1 MSDEHPRKDYKA
13 SVEAGLHR
21 LEQEKLS
28 FLGASPVISKFDSR
42 NLEVYAPSFDTED
55 ETTVN
60 DRDIMP
66 SGSFDMM
73 RTLSDVQQIG
83 SDVLLEVD
91 GTAEKTEMP
100 TVDFGNEESEELS
113 DINTMVSSN
122 LFRHDRK
129 QRHDTQSAVDYEAA
143 RREETSD
150 NSFDSMDCK
159 SSQDVSQFA
168 EPDNWESAET
178 NDLGRHAKRV
188 RIVLAKDNDED
199 NVKTNDLGKDADRVR
214 AAIVQRYA
222 GDNAETN
229 DLGKDADRVRAAIN
243 QRYAGDNV
251 ETNDLGKDADR
262 VRSAFAQSY
271 EGIDSE
277 AETHDIGKLAER
289 VRAAYYQGNGDN
301 NSEDEDEQTLPS
313 RDFLDYAETT
323 DLGHQAE
330 LVRKALSQQRPD
342 VPPPPPLPP
351 IPASSSKP
359 KAQILKPATGLPNTP
374 VPAPAAAIDKL
385 KQQGIFEPMTV
396 HPAVSDC
403 IRSIPALDNLLPQS
417 SVQPWSGEFD
427 SGDETVPHKQP
438 TGGPVQEKVGGGP
451 VVAPVAQPEVVSSPM
466 AQKLSELDLE
476 SRETIPI
483 NLTDESLKA
492 IAEEAALHRAKTTP
506 ITRRSVNIPIKAQ
519 TVVLETHPH
528 RAMTLAWGITILVV
542 LAAIV
547 YVLFLSGV
555 LGKLSPSLAPYKPT
569 HAKVT
574 ASPVTVDPVKYR
586 ETIEQASQ
594 AIANTVDFESWLEP
608 WIETRVNQQVS
619 PEGRLPYLELAMS
632 FYPDN
637 PRHAQRYI
645 ESCIDAGQQEHAR
658 SVLQSLPETIQKNEA
673 LRDLKY
679 RIWLSDTHFISP
691 TATLNEEMCDAISP
705 LGGGSTLTFKC
716 DLKGETVA
724 AFKPLQAR
732 KQSNYRSEIAAWRL
746 CELIECDFAIP
757 WNRPVRIER
766 NLFNQLYNRSKSKK
780 KDSYRKELIDITWTK
795 DGDGSF
801 VYGTLKDWVP
811 NFTRF
816 PIEYKTFWQPWLSQ
830 NNYIAEYKPLKE
842 ALSVLNKNPH
852 TAKLLSSLLDQS
864 PSVTTKQLAAQVS
877 EVLVFDFLVGNWD
890 RFSGV
895 PDWWGV
901 NCQYKDNRI
910 VSIDNGAAFPTYS
923 NDKVYERFMMAE
935 RFSAHFI
942 NALRDLDKEQTF
954 KILFPSPSKHE
965 TESFEQFWRQ
975 RSQVL
980 NRVDTLSEKY
990 GVERVLSL

>member
-1 MSDEHPRKDYKA
+1 MSDEHPRQDYKA
-13 SVEAGLHR
+13 SVEAGLRR

-28 FLGASPVISKFDSR
+28 FLGGSPVISKYDAK
-42 NLEVYAPSFDTED
+42 NLEVYAPSMDTED
-55 ETTVN
+55 ETTIN
-60 DRDIMP
+60 DRDMIP
-66 SGSFDMM
+66 SGTIEMM
-73 RTLSDVQQIG
+73 RTMR
-83 SDVLLEVD
+83 DVLEIEDDALPEGNHTLETP
-91 GTAEKTEMP
+91 GTP
-100 TVDFGNEESEELS
+100 TVEFGDDESQEIS
-113 DINTMVSSN
+113 DINTLVSTN

-129 QRHDTQSAVDYEAA
+129 PKRDTLSTLDYEAA
-143 RREETSD
+143 RREEALKNTYGD
-150 NSFDSMDCK
+150 METK

-168 EPDNWESAET
+168 EPETWESAET
-178 NDLGRHAKRV
+178 NDLGKHAKRV
-188 RIVLAKDNDED
+188 RIVLAKGYDE
-199 NVKTNDLGKDADRVR
+199 
-214 AAIVQRYA
+214 
-222 GDNAETN
+222 
-229 DLGKDADRVRAAIN
+229 
-243 QRYAGDNV
+243 DNV
-251 ETNDLGKDADR
+251 ETNDLGKDA
-262 VRSAFAQSY
+262 
-271 EGIDSE
+271 
-277 AETHDIGKLAER
+277 ER
-289 VRAAYYQGNGDN
+289 VRAAIAQQYGGDN
-301 NSEDEDEQTLPS
+301 ADTNDLGKDANRVRAAIAQQYGEDYSEDEDEQTLPS
-313 RDFLDYAETT
+313 KDFLDYAETT

-330 LVRKALSQQRPD
+330 LVRKALSQQRSD

-351 IPASSSKP
+351 IPSPALPPIPPPKT
-359 KAQILKPATGLPNTP
+359 KAQVLKAAPGGPNTP
-374 VPAPAAAIDKL
+374 VPTPPPAAIDKL
-385 KQQGIFEPMTV
+385 KQQGLFEPMTV

-403 IRSIPALDNLLPQS
+403 MRNIPALDNILPQS
-417 SVQPWSGEFD
+417 TIQPWSGEFD
-427 SGDETVPHKQP
+427 SGDETVP
-438 TGGPVQEKVGGGP
+438 QEPP
-451 VVAPVAQPEVVSSPM
+451 VVAPVQNNANGAPAVVPVAQPEVVQSPLG
-466 AQKLSELDLE
+466 QKLNELDIE

-483 NLTDESLKA
+483 NLTEESLRA

-519 TVVLETHPH
+519 TVVLET
-528 RAMTLAWGITILVV
+528 RSSQFKTLAWGIPILFV

-547 YVLFLSGV
+547 YVLFLSGI
-555 LGKLSPSLAPYKPT
+555 LGKISPSLAPYRPT

-574 ASPVTVDPVKYR
+574 ASPVMVDPQKTR
-586 ETIEQASQ
+586 EAIDQASLI
-594 AIANTVDFESWLEP
+594 IAQTVDFDSWLES

-632 FYPDN
+632 IYPDN

-645 ESCIDAGQQEHAR
+645 ESCIDAGQADVAR
-658 SVLQSLPETIQKNEA
+658 AKLQALPDSMQKNEA
-673 LRDLKY
+673 LRGLKY
-679 RIWLSDTHFISP
+679 KIWLSDTHFISP

-724 AFKPLQAR
+724 AFKPLQTR
-732 KQSNYRSEIAAWRL
+732 KQSNYRAEIAAWRL

-757 WNRPVRIER
+757 WTRPVRIER
-766 NLFNQLYNRSKSKK
+766 NLFNQLYNRSKSNKK
-780 KDSYRKELIDITWTK
+780 ESYRKGLIDLTWTK

-830 NNYIAEYKPLKE
+830 SNYIEEFKPLKE
-842 ALSVLNKNPH
+842 SLAVLNKNPH

-895 PDWWGV
+895 PEWWGV

-935 RFSAHFI
+935 RFSGHFI